1 MQRTD
6 IPQLL
11 SNMWCFKLRV
21 CVKHKGKF
29 IFNFIETEFN
39 HTGQDSE
46 RVQMGSRFLHSF
58 KVNVLFSRDSFSQVK
73 TAVFG
78 SVQGSQK
85 SSPRTWEEELL
96 QISLNTINF
105 NHLV

>member
-1 MQRTD
+1 
-6 IPQLL
+6 
-11 SNMWCFKLRV
+11 MWCFKLRV

-39 HTGQDSE
+39 HTEQDSE